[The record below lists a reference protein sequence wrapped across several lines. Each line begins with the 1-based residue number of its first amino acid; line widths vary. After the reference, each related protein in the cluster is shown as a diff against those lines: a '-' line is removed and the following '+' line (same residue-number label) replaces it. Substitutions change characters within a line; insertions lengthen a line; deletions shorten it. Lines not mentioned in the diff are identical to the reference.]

1 METAMSN
8 KVRDTLGKFA
18 PKSEVRRK
26 VRSVN
31 LTDDAWQWLAA
42 VAERLGMSRN
52 DYLEALA
59 ESNTP
64 LMETA
69 KTPPQPFIE
78 TAKTPPQPFIETA
91 KTKAKTDGE
100 NRPQQPDSKLPPL
113 METVR
118 TEVDSPRDGVKA
130 VGAEN
135 QRLHIDLGN
144 FESEKESLKQELV
157 KVQSQLQKER
167 ASRKELEAK
176 LSEVKQN
183 FAPAATLEEK
193 FAPDAATILS
203 QFRAKRKKSP
213 VSLTDIEAILEIIE
227 ES

>member
-59 ESNTP
+59 ERSSP
-64 LMETA
+64 FMEVA
-69 KTPPQPFIE
+69 KPQ
-78 TAKTPPQPFIETA
+78 TQ
-91 KTKAKTDGE
+91 
-100 NRPQQPDSKLPPL
+100 PL
-113 METVR
+113 METVEAER
-118 TEVDSPRDGVKA
+118 KVDEANIEKHPDTEFYPFIETVLTEVESVKLELEA
-130 VGAEN
+130 ARAEN
-135 QRLHIDLGN
+135 QLLQLGN
-144 FESEKESLKQELV
+144 SSVELENLNQELA
-157 KVQSQLQKER
+157 SLREQLETER
-167 ASRKELEAK
+167 ASREKIEAELSKKEK
-176 LSEVKQN
+176 NSSPTVTLSEKL
-183 FAPAATLEEK
+183 T
-193 FAPDAATILS
+193 PDAATILS

-213 VSLTDIEAILEIIE
+213 VSLADIEAILEILE